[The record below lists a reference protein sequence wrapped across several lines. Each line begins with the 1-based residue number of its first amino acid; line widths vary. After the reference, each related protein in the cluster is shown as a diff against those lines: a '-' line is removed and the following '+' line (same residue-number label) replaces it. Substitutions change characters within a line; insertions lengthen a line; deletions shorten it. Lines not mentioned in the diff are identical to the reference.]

1 MDNKGIRCIIKL
13 IKLLQ
18 GHTDAFANYLTENGF
33 SSGSKILFWS
43 DINHSAENIAGILGS
58 LKAGLTIVNPEFEDW
73 ADVKQA
79 LQESGA
85 DILVLSPHKQVDKD
99 INRIDEIVKDIP
111 EMNDGNIH

>member
-1 MDNKGIRCIIKL
+1 
-13 IKLLQ
+13 
-18 GHTDAFANYLTENGF
+18 
-33 SSGSKILFWS
+33 
-43 DINHSAENIAGILGS
+43 
-58 LKAGLTIVNPEFEDW
+58 LTIVNPEFEDW